1 MFLEEVITIPFSTEQ
16 LQDKFSGKYDEYV
29 IDYEKSNIKNVGFL
43 SYIRN
48 ANINAVVLNP
58 SIDLMVDCVK
68 SINVLP
74 KSNLTMIHCDL
85 LLLKATQKQYVLT
98 GCIFD
103 FFSECDVDLLLD
115 KLDEVLLLQIK
126 LITSLP
132 LYIICHTQP
141 STPKDIP
148 NLISGDVLMDSGRS
162 WVTVATQPDF
172 MSILIQASNVD
183 VKDMCYYSCLDEY
196 AFNGLNLFGTIGSL
210 RDHSI
215 PLLFNNFD
223 YIVGNNGHTENT

>member
-1 MFLEEVITIPFSTEQ
+1 MFFEEVITIPFSTEQ

-29 IDYEKSNIKNVGFL
+29 IDYEKSNIKNIGFL

-58 SIDLMVDCVK
+58 SIDLVVNYVK
-68 SINVLP
+68 TINVLP
-74 KSNLTMIHCDL
+74 KSNLTMIHGDL
-85 LLLKATQKQYVLT
+85 LLLKATQKQNLHT

-103 FFSECDVDLLLD
+103 FFSKSDVDLLLD
-115 KLDEVLLLQIK
+115 TLDETLLLQIK

-141 STPKDIP
+141 SNKDVP
-148 NLISGDVLMDSGRS
+148 NLILGDVLMDSGRS

-172 MSILIQASNVD
+172 MSILIQASKVD

-196 AFNGLNLFGTIGSL
+196 AFSGLNLFGTIGSL

-215 PLLFNNFD
+215 PLLFDNFD
-223 YIVGNNGHTENT
+223 YVVGNNGHTENT